1 MDESTTKLNP
11 VPKEKKGEF
20 LSFIIITL
28 LVVLPIRLFIA
39 QPFIVNG
46 ASMVPTFENGDYL
59 IVDELTYH
67 FREPERGEVVI
78 FKYPKDP
85 SKFFIKRVIGLP
97 GDTVDGTLMKEGEY
111 FVEGDNRDA
120 SSDSRVWGPVTRD
133 LIIGRP
139 YFRLLPVSEFEFL
152 PGLDEK
158 NTYIDV
164 N

>member
-1 MDESTTKLNP
+1 MEENIQSPRSDL
-11 VPKEKKGEF
+11 

-67 FREPERGEVVI
+67 FRDTVTNEVII

-85 SKFFIKRVIGLP
+85 SKYFIKRVVGIP
-97 GDTVDGTLMKEGEY
+97 GDTVDGTKLGTDEY
-111 FVEGDNRDA
+111 FVEGDNRNA
-120 SSDSRVWGPVTRD
+120 SSDSRIDRKSVVEGKRGG
-133 LIIGRP
+133 LGGGR
-139 YFRLLPVSEFEFL
+139 
-152 PGLDEK
+152 
-158 NTYIDV
+158 
-164 N
+164 